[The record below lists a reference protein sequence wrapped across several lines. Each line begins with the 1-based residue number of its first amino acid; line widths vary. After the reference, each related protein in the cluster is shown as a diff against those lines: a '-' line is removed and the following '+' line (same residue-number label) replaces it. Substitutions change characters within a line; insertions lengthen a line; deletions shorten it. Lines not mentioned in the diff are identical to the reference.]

1 MKKTLL
7 GLIAVLL
14 LGVGAYFAMQEK
26 EVTSTINGSDA
37 AFSVEDTSQ
46 ITRFFIS
53 KKTGKNFHFVK
64 QADGEWIVNDSWRA
78 EKGLVNMILG
88 TIYEMRVKTPVPKG
102 YRNGVIRTLAGAGI
116 KVELYNK
123 EGIIKTFYVGDGTA
137 DQKGTYMIMQGS
149 EQPYIVH
156 IPRFDGYLTT
166 RFQVEELAFKDKV
179 IFEFTP
185 QQIKSIVVEYPTGVR
200 DGFVITRETVNEEGI
215 DAVKVN
221 QYISEFQKI
230 HAEQFA
236 VIKDEEMLTDSLSG
250 VKPVAI
256 IGVEAQD
263 DSKSAEIMLY
273 EAPNDNDR
281 MLGYISATEQYV
293 WVQYFVFGKL
303 MVDKSYF
310 AKPVVDL

>member
-14 LGVGAYFAMQEK
+14 LGVGAYFAMQKK
-26 EVTSTINGSDA
+26 EITSTINGSDA

-53 KKTGKNFHFVK
+53 KKSGKNFHFVK
-64 QADGEWIVNDSWRA
+64 QADGEWMVNDSWRA
-78 EKGLVNMILG
+78 EKGLVDMVLG

-102 YRNGVIRTLAGAGI
+102 YRNGVIRTLAGVGI

-123 EGIIKTFYVGDGTA
+123 EGIIKTFYVGDATA
-137 DQKGTYMIMQGS
+137 DQMGTYMIMQGS

-156 IPRFDGYLTT
+156 IPRFNGYLTS
-166 RFQVEELAFKDKV
+166 RFQVEELAFKDKA
-179 IFEFTP
+179 IFEYAP
-185 QQIKSIVVEYPTGVR
+185 PHIKSISVEYPSGVR
-200 DGFVITRETVNEEGI
+200 NGFVITPETVNEEGI

-221 QYISEFQKI
+221 QYISEYQKI

-236 VIKDEEMLTDSLSG
+236 VIENEKMLTDSLSG
-250 VKPVAI
+250 VKPVAVI
-256 IGVEAQD
+256 RVEAKND
-263 DSKSAEIMLY
+263 AKSTEIMLY

-281 MLGYISATEQYV
+281 MLGHIPATKQYV
-293 WVQYFVFGKL
+293 WVQYFTFGKL

-310 AKPVVDL
+310 AKPATDL